1 MACEVQINS
10 VNYLQKQGAIDEA
23 NKVVNEKLFDDL
35 NDKMTSLAE
44 IKYGLEPLGEKL
56 FNLRLSEA
64 VPNDALFE
72 TFQDLF
78 NSRPQENTVVP
89 DETSFDI
96 DVSLYGVDLVEL
108 DIEQLQNQRSKQLA
122 EVLTQRLS
130 RGLDVRYENVT
141 KEEATRIL
149 QNRQVKYNGE
159 PGFYYAGTVYLVG
172 ENITPRTVLHEFSHP
187 LLQGLRMKNNI
198 LFQKLYKEA
207 ISMRRVKVYNTML
220 HLCILN

>member
-44 IKYGLEPLGEKL
+44 IKYGLNPLGEKL

-122 EVLTQRLS
+122 EVLAQRLS

-159 PGFYYAGTVYLVG
+159 PGFYYAGTVYLG
-172 ENITPRTVLHEFSHP
+172 ENITPRTVLHEFSH
-187 LLQGLRMKNNI
+187 
-198 LFQKLYKEA
+198 
-207 ISMRRVKVYNTML
+207 
-220 HLCILN
+220 